1 MTNLAP
7 RAVINRLV
15 MASPGYFGDGPPIR
29 ERDPYFTE
37 VISQRMRVPERL
49 RFGPAPHAHS
59 PADQRHE
66 ELPSAYS
73 MHIPDRLALTDAPD
87 LSPRPLFTK
96 HTSSVWD
103 LQHGSWDREAFM
115 REPVQSPLRR
125 SYSDQAFGRT
135 PPGTPTHSRQT
146 LHSQSPASQE
156 FWLSPE
162 EDPGTAVEFMVLRR
176 QVLKMSRRIAGLER
190 QNAEHRQT
198 ELLLFSLL
206 LSACLINGWL
216 WMRR

>member
-1 MTNLAP
+1 
-7 RAVINRLV
+7 
-15 MASPGYFGDGPPIR
+15 MASSGYFGDGPPMR

-37 VISQRMRVPERL
+37 AISQRMRVPERL
-49 RFGPAPHAHS
+49 RVGPVPHAHA

-66 ELPSAYS
+66 ELPAAYS

-87 LSPRPLFTK
+87 LSPHPLFTK
-96 HTSSVWD
+96 HTSSMWD
-103 LQHGSWDREAFM
+103 LQHGSWDREGFM

-125 SYSDQAFGRT
+125 SYSDQGFGRT

-146 LHSQSPASQE
+146 LYSQSPASQE
-156 FWLSPE
+156 LWLSPE
-162 EDPGTAVEFMVLRR
+162 EDTGTAVEFMVLRR

-190 QNAEHRQT
+190 QSAEHRQT

-206 LSACLINGWL
+206 LSACLLNGWL

>member
-1 MTNLAP
+1 M
-7 RAVINRLV
+7 LV
-15 MASPGYFGDGPPIR
+15 MASSGYFGDGPPMR

-37 VISQRMRVPERL
+37 AISQRMRVPERL
-49 RFGPAPHAHS
+49 RVGPVPHAHA

-66 ELPSAYS
+66 ELPAAYS

-87 LSPRPLFTK
+87 LSPHPLFTK
-96 HTSSVWD
+96 HTSSMWD
-103 LQHGSWDREAFM
+103 LQHGSWDREGFM

-125 SYSDQAFGRT
+125 SYSDQGFGRT

-146 LHSQSPASQE
+146 LYSQSPASQE
-156 FWLSPE
+156 LWLSPE
-162 EDPGTAVEFMVLRR
+162 EDTGTAVEFMVLRR

-190 QNAEHRQT
+190 QSAEHRQT

-206 LSACLINGWL
+206 LSACLLNGWL